1 MVDSHPDVV
10 KVLHGDWNVLEAVG
24 VKQGFA
30 RMYMMSNQASRFDLP
45 KVTAHSARAQLKV
58 ASFRSEMP
66 IARKSIGINI
76 FDLENHVGQ
85 IIIEVWS

>member
-10 KVLHGDWNVLEAVG
+10 KVLHRDWNVLKAVG